1 MEHKDLL
8 NHLILDYQ
16 TDFPLTSK
24 PFHKIAEDL
33 NVTPKVV
40 LDGYKYLQ
48 DKKIMSRLG
57 PIFRTHT
64 IGHSFL
70 AAIECPVDRVEEVA
84 NIVNSFSEVN
94 HNYLR
99 ENTLNIWFVCTGEN
113 KDHLKKI
120 ILEMESKIG
129 LPVFQFPMKKAY
141 KIDLKAK
148 GPIDWSLIHD

>member
-16 TDFPLTSK
+16 DDFPLISK

-33 NVTPKVV
+33 KVTPEQV

-48 DKKIMSRLG
+48 DKQIMSRLG

-70 AAIECPVDRVEEVA
+70 AAIECPLERVAEVA
-84 NIVNSFSEVN
+84 NIVNSFVEVN

-99 ENTLNIWFVCTGEN
+99 ENSLNIWFVCTGES
-113 KDHLKKI
+113 KEHLSKI
-120 ILEMESKIG
+120 ILDMESKIG
-129 LPVFQFPMKKAY
+129 LAVYQFPMKKAF

-148 GPIDWSLIHD
+148 VPIDWSLINE